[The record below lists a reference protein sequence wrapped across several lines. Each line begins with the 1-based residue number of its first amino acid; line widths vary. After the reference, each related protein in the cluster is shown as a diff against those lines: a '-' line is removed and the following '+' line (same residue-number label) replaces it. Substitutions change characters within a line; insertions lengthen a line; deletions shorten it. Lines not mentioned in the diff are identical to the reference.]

1 MAVSLAGGSTE
12 RSPER
17 SRRRL
22 AEVFDPQVVAD
33 YGITADDLRRVE
45 RYLRLLQG
53 ADALSLKDIAVG
65 GYYGTSALLHEV
77 VELRMLLARD
87 RRLLRKSPARVK
99 QFFLDNPDAHA
110 HALAVE
116 HIYLRQVIARLF
128 EQDVAIGALILAN
141 AGRRDFCVLAESDVP
156 VPLFEPV
163 DEEVVQA
170 ATCLLR
176 LRQLGRRML

>member
-1 MAVSLAGGSTE
+1 MAVSLAD
-12 RSPER
+12 
-17 SRRRL
+17 
-22 AEVFDPQVVAD
+22 FDPQLVAD
-33 YGITADDLRRVE
+33 YDITEEDLDRVV

-53 ADALSLKDIAVG
+53 PDALSLKDIALG

-77 VELRMLLARD
+77 VEVRVLLARE
-87 RRLLRKSPARVK
+87 RQLLRRSPARVK

-128 EQDVAIGALILAN
+128 KQDTAVGALILAN
-141 AGRRDFCVLAESDVP
+141 AGRRDFCILAESDIP
-156 VPLFEPV
+156 VPLFEPT
-163 DEEVVQA
+163 DEEVAQA